1 MNFFQ
6 ALGLSQDLISETV
19 LAGHPAG
26 LPVIDGDMPAPRGVI
41 AAALVKVPVPS
52 VIAEKFTRLERFC
65 ADAER
70 TTFAPSDDALVL
82 RGVTT
87 AANPALARFKLE
99 VLCTLLRQAGCGAP
113 VLTLSTAAKGTGQPF
128 SISMAD
134 MPAEPELDSS
144 ASPRITDHL
153 AALIVADPARAWRID
168 DAATHLGL
176 TGRSLQRY
184 LLAENST
191 FSKVLRTART
201 NVARRLL
208 EGKSHSLAEIGFCC
222 GYADQAHFQREFRK
236 VVQVTPRKYRLG
248 QRAA

>member
-6 ALGLSQDLISETV
+6 ALGLPQDQSSETA
-19 LAGHPAG
+19 LAGQTAG
-26 LPVIDGDMPAPRGVI
+26 LPAAEHAPPAPRGVI
-41 AAALVKVPVPS
+41 TAALIKVPVPE

-65 ADAER
+65 TEAER
-70 TTFAPSDDALVL
+70 TVFTPTGDALVL
-82 RGVTT
+82 RGITT
-87 AANPALARFKLE
+87 AAAPATARRKLDL
-99 VLCTLLRQAGCGAP
+99 LCTLLRQAGCSAPELTLHTVQDQDHPFAITMTGAP
-113 VLTLSTAAKGTGQPF
+113 EQ
-128 SISMAD
+128 
-134 MPAEPELDSS
+134 PELDTS

-176 TGRSLQRY
+176 TSRSLQRY
-184 LLAENST
+184 LLAEKST
-191 FSKVLRTART
+191 FSKVLRRART

-208 EGKSHSLAEIGFCC
+208 EANSHSLAEIGFCC